1 MQDNKNLEELERLIF
16 EKKERLKE
24 LACINKT
31 TQIVREGKS
40 LEETLS
46 KIVKI
51 LPDAWQYPEMTSARI
66 RFDGKEYKT
75 ANFWETEW
83 KQGQSFQT
91 VHGKHGEIEVYY
103 IQKFRDIDEGPFM
116 KEERD
121 LINNLSMI
129 IQNFINSLEARE
141 VLSESK
147 EDNRVPGEIL
157 EFKEP
162 RITSNRHLLQKFLNK
177 QNANREIFHDLMPF
191 RVKDILL
198 VATLYDAFSIEKEG
212 RFGDHI
218 LGEYQQLHLSSIPKV
233 TGVTS
238 YEEAIEL
245 LSSSHYD
252 LVILMIGND
261 IRTPFGIAEKVKKD
275 FPYIPIYA
283 LLSNDKDIARL
294 KESLRYNELVDQ
306 LFVWSGN
313 SKIFFAMVKHLED
326 KVNVANDTKIGLIK
340 IILLVEDSPKYYS
353 RYLPFLYS
361 MVMEHTQRLIDE
373 VSTDDV
379 FKILRRRARPKILLA
394 TNYEQAI
401 NVVNTYGEDL
411 LCLMTDVRFEK
422 DGVMNDTAGFQL
434 VIQVH
439 SKLKG
444 LPVIIQSTDPDNM
457 QKAFELKTFFINKD
471 SETLPQDI
479 ESFIK
484 HHLGF
489 GNIIYKDSTGKTIAE
504 ARSLKEFEEHID
516 TLPIESLIYHG
527 KRNHFSLWLMARG
540 EIKIAK
546 MIYPVK
552 VTDFNTP
559 SEFRNYLKYVVRKYR
574 NETDTGKVINFEDAT
589 IPDASNIVSLGAGA
603 LGGKGR
609 GLAFINTLIY
619 NLNFGEILPALNIR
633 TPITMIIG
641 TDEFDIFMKKNNL
654 YERIFSG
661 DNYDIIKDDFLN
673 SDLSYNLE
681 KKLRTILKTMNMPL
695 AVRSSSSLED
705 SSAHPFSGIF
715 TTYIIPNNHPDFN
728 ERLKQLMD
736 AVKLVY
742 ASIFSDHARSYFEAV
757 NFRFEDEKMAVV
769 LQELVGNRF
778 DHYYYPHISGT
789 AQSYNFYPFSHMKPE
804 DGFSVIAVGL
814 GQYVMEGEKAYRFS
828 PKYPD
833 SEISTPKDLLRSTQV
848 NFYALNMSN
857 DELISL
863 KSGANAT
870 LSSLEISEA
879 EKHGT
884 LDHSVSV
891 YDRDND
897 RIYPGLD
904 TYGPRIV
911 NFANILKY
919 NHIPLAKAI
928 ELILDV
934 GKEALGSPVEIEFA
948 LDLNKDS
955 QGRETF
961 YLLQIKPLVGSGEDY
976 QIDMEKLKRDNIILF
991 AEKSMGNG
999 KIDDIRDIIYIDP
1012 DKFDRTRT
1020 CDMVAEIDQLNYK
1033 MRQEGRKY
1041 ILIGPGRWGTRDRF
1055 LGIPVAWPQISNAKV
1070 IVEMSLEDFPLDA
1083 SLGSHFFHNVTT
1095 MNIGYFTVQHSS
1107 GKDII
1112 DWEILKKQRV
1122 ICKTNFFN
1130 HIRFMDPVTII
1141 MDGKKRTS
1149 VITWN
1154 NNDPKINL

>member
-1 MQDNKNLEELERLIF
+1 MEELEHLIF

-31 TQIVREGKS
+31 TQIVKEGKS
-40 LEETLS
+40 FEETLS
-46 KIVKI
+46 KVVKI

-66 RFDGKEYKT
+66 RFGGKEYKT

-83 KQGQSFQT
+83 KQAQSFHT
-91 VHGKHGEIEVYY
+91 VNGRHGEIEVFY
-103 IQKFRDIDEGPFM
+103 IQKFRELDEGPFM

-121 LINNLSMI
+121 LINNLAMI
-129 IQNFINSLEARE
+129 IQNYIDSLEARE
-141 VLSESK
+141 VFIESK
-147 EDNRVPGEIL
+147 EENNIQGAIL

-162 RITSNRHLLQKFLNK
+162 RITSRHLLQKFLNK

-191 RVKDILL
+191 RVKNILL
-198 VATLYDAFSIEKEG
+198 VATLYDAFSVEKEG

-218 LGEYQQLHLSSIPKV
+218 LGEYHQLHLSSIPKV
-233 TGVTS
+233 IGVTS
-238 YEEAIEL
+238 YEEAVEL
-245 LSSSHYD
+245 LSANHFD
-252 LVILMIGND
+252 LVILMIGIE
-261 IRTPFGIAEKVKKD
+261 IRTPLEIAAKVKKD

-283 LLSNDKDIARL
+283 LLNNEKDISRFR
-294 KESLRYNELVDQ
+294 ESPRNIDLVDQ
-306 LFVWSGN
+306 LFVWSGD
-313 SKIFFAMVKHLED
+313 SKVFFAMVKHLED

-373 VSTDDV
+373 VSTDDI

-401 NVVNTYGEDL
+401 NIVKTYGEDL
-411 LCLMTDVRFEK
+411 LCLITDVRFEK
-422 DGVMNDTAGFQL
+422 DGIVNDTAGFQL
-434 VIQVH
+434 VIEVH
-439 SKLKG
+439 SLLKG
-444 LPVIIQSTDPDNM
+444 LPVIIQSNDPANM
-457 QKAFELKTFFINKD
+457 QKAFGLKSFFINKD

-552 VTDFNTP
+552 VTDFKTP
-559 SEFRNYLKYVVRKYR
+559 AEFRNYLKYVIRKYR
-574 NETDTGKVINFEDAT
+574 NETDIGKVINFEDAS
-589 IPDASNIVSLGAGA
+589 IPDKSNIVSLGAGA

-619 NLNFGEILPALNIR
+619 NLNFGEILPSLNIR
-633 TPITMIIG
+633 TPATMIIG
-641 TDEFDIFMKKNNL
+641 TDEFEIFMKKNEL
-654 YERIFSG
+654 YERVISG
-661 DNYDIIKDDFLN
+661 DNFDGIKDDFLN
-673 SDLSYNLE
+673 ANLSYNLE
-681 KKLRTILKTMNMPL
+681 KKLRILLKVMKNPL

-715 TTYIIPNNHPDFN
+715 ATYILPNNHPDLN
-728 ERLKQLMD
+728 VRLKQLLD

-742 ASIFSDHARSYFEAV
+742 ASVYSDYARSYFEAV
-757 NFRFEDEKMAVV
+757 NFRVEDEKMAVV
-769 LQELVGNRF
+769 LQELVGNPF

-789 AQSYNFYPFSHMKPE
+789 AQSYNYYPFSHMKPE
-804 DGFSVIAVGL
+804 DGFAVIAIGL
-814 GQYVMEGEKAYRFS
+814 GQYVMEGDKAYRFS

-833 SEISTPKDLLRSTQV
+833 TDINTPKELLKSTQV
-848 NFYALNMSN
+848 KFYALKMSN
-857 DELISL
+857 DELVSL
-863 KSGANAT
+863 KNGENVT
-870 LSSLEISEA
+870 LCDLEISEA
-879 EKHGT
+879 EKHRSI
-884 LDHSVSV
+884 DHSVSV
-891 YDRDND
+891 YDIDND
-897 RIYPGLD
+897 RIFPGLD

-928 ELILDV
+928 ELVLDF
-934 GKEALGSPVEIEFA
+934 GKEAMGSPIEIEFA
-948 LDLNKDS
+948 VDLNKDEN
-955 QGRETF
+955 GRATF
-961 YLLQIKPLVGSGEDY
+961 YLLQIKPLIGSAEDY
-976 QIDMEKLKRDNIILF
+976 QIDEQKLNRESIILV

-999 KIDDIRDIIYIDP
+999 KIDDIHDVIYVDP
-1012 DKFDRTRT
+1012 EKFDKTRT
-1020 CDMVAEIDQLNYK
+1020 CEMVSEIDKLNYK
-1033 MRQEGRKY
+1033 MRQEGKKY
-1041 ILIGPGRWGTRDRF
+1041 VLIGPGRWGTRDRF
-1055 LGIPVAWPQISNAKV
+1055 IGIPVAWPQISNAKV

-1083 SLGSHFFHNVTT
+1083 SLGSHFFHNVTS
-1095 MNIGYFTVQHSS
+1095 MNVGYFTVQHSS
-1107 GKDII
+1107 GRDII

-1122 ICKTNFFN
+1122 VNKTNFFN
-1130 HIRFMDPVTII
+1130 HIRFKDPLTIV
-1141 MDGKKRTS
+1141 MDGKKRKS
-1149 VITWN
+1149 VIMWN
-1154 NNDPKINL
+1154 NHDIKINS

>member
-1 MQDNKNLEELERLIF
+1 MQDKKNLEELDRLIF

-31 TQIVREGKS
+31 TQIVKEGKS
-40 LEETLS
+40 LEETLN

-75 ANFWETEW
+75 ANFWATEW
-83 KQGQSFQT
+83 KQGQSFNT
-91 VHGKHGEIEVYY
+91 VNGRQGEIEVFY
-103 IQKFRDIDEGPFM
+103 IQKFREIDEGPFM

-121 LINNLSMI
+121 LINNLAMI
-129 IQNFINSLEARE
+129 IQNYIDSLEARE
-141 VLSESK
+141 VLSDSK
-147 EDNRVPGEIL
+147 EENNVSGAIL

-162 RITSNRHLLQKFLNK
+162 RITSRHLLQKFLNK

-191 RVKDILL
+191 RVKNILL

-238 YEEAIEL
+238 YEEATEL
-245 LSSSHYD
+245 LSSNHFD
-252 LVILMIGND
+252 LVILMIGFD
-261 IRTPFGIAEKVKKD
+261 ILTPLEIAEKVKKD
-275 FPYIPIYA
+275 FPYIPIYV
-283 LLSNDKDIARL
+283 LLNNEKDISRF
-294 KESLRYNELVDQ
+294 KESPRYIDLVDQ
-306 LFVWSGN
+306 LFVWGGD

-326 KVNVANDTKIGLIK
+326 KVNVVNDTKIGLIK
-340 IILLVEDSPKYYS
+340 VILLVEDSPKYYS

-361 MVMEHTQRLIDE
+361 MVMEQTHRLIDE
-373 VSTDDV
+373 VSTDDI

-394 TNYEQAI
+394 TNYEQALNI
-401 NVVNTYGEDL
+401 VNTYGEDL

-422 DGVMNDTAGFQL
+422 DGVINDTAGFQL

-439 SKLKG
+439 SLLKG
-444 LPVIIQSTDPDNM
+444 LPVIIQSTDPANM
-457 QKAFELKTFFINKD
+457 QKAFGLKCFFIDKN
-471 SETLPQDI
+471 SETLTQDI

-552 VTDFNTP
+552 VTDFKTP
-559 SEFRNYLKYVVRKYR
+559 VEFRNYLKYVIRKYR
-574 NETDTGKVINFEDAT
+574 NETDTGKVINFEDAS
-589 IPDASNIVSLGAGA
+589 IPDKSNIVSLGAGA

-619 NLNFGEILPALNIR
+619 NLNFREILPSLNIR
-633 TPITMIIG
+633 TPVTMVIG
-641 TDEFDIFMKKNNL
+641 TDEFEIFMKKNNL
-654 YERIFSG
+654 YEYVYSS
-661 DNYDIIKDDFLN
+661 DNYDSVKDSFLN
-673 SDLSYNLE
+673 SNLSYNLE
-681 KKLRTILKTMNMPL
+681 KKLRTILKVLKIPL

-705 SSAHPFSGIF
+705 NSAHPFSGIF
-715 TTYIIPNNHPDFN
+715 TTYILPNNHPDLN
-728 ERLKQLMD
+728 VRLKQLMD
-736 AVKLVY
+736 AIKLVY
-742 ASIFSDHARSYFEAV
+742 ASVYSDNAKSYFEAV
-757 NFRFEDEKMAVV
+757 NFRIEDEKMAIV
-769 LQELVGNRF
+769 LQELVGNPF

-789 AQSYNFYPFSHMKPE
+789 AQSYNYYPFSHMKPE
-804 DGFSVIAVGL
+804 DGFAVIAVGL
-814 GQYVMEGEKAYRFS
+814 GQYVMEGDKAYRFS

-833 SEISTPKDLLRSTQV
+833 SDINTPKELLKSTQV
-848 NFYALNMSN
+848 NFYALNMRN
-857 DELISL
+857 EELLAL
-863 KSGANAT
+863 KTGENAT
-870 LSSLEISEA
+870 LCDLEISEA

-884 LDHSVSV
+884 INHSVSV
-891 YDRDND
+891 YDINND
-897 RIYPGLD
+897 RIFPGLD

-919 NHIPLAKAI
+919 DHIPLAKAI
-928 ELILDV
+928 ELVLDV
-934 GKEALGSPVEIEFA
+934 GKEALGSPIEIEFA
-948 LDLNKDS
+948 VDLNKDEN
-955 QGRETF
+955 GRATF
-961 YLLQIKPLVGSGEDY
+961 YLLQIKPLIGSAEDY
-976 QIDMEKLKRDNIILF
+976 QIDEQKLNKDNIVLL

-999 KIDDIRDIIYIDP
+999 KIDDIHDVIYVDP
-1012 DKFDRTRT
+1012 DKFDKTRT
-1020 CDMVAEIDQLNYK
+1020 CEMVAEIDKLNYK
-1033 MRQEGRKY
+1033 MRQEGRNY
-1041 ILIGPGRWGTRDRF
+1041 VLIGPGRWGTRDRF
-1055 LGIPVAWPQISNAKV
+1055 IGIPVAWPQISNAKV

-1083 SLGSHFFHNVTT
+1083 SLGSHFFHNVTS
-1095 MNIGYFTVQHSS
+1095 MNVGYFTVQHSS

-1112 DWEILKKQRV
+1112 DWEILKRQRV
-1122 ICKTNFFN
+1122 LNKTNFFN
-1130 HIRFMDPVTII
+1130 HIRFADPLTIV
-1141 MDGKKRTS
+1141 MDGKKRMS
-1149 VITWN
+1149 VITWDN
-1154 NNDPKINL
+1154 HDTKINP

>member
-1 MQDNKNLEELERLIF
+1 MQEKKNLEELGRLIF

-31 TQIVREGKS
+31 TQIVKEGKS
-40 LEETLS
+40 IEETLS
-46 KIVKI
+46 KVVKI

-83 KQGQSFQT
+83 KQGQSFNT
-91 VHGKHGEIEVYY
+91 VNGRHGEIEVFY
-103 IQKFRDIDEGPFM
+103 IQKFREIDEGPFM

-129 IQNFINSLEARE
+129 IQNYIDSLEARE
-141 VLSESK
+141 VYSESR
-147 EDNRVPGEIL
+147 EENNVSGAIL

-162 RITSNRHLLQKFLNK
+162 RITSRHLLQKFLNK

-191 RVKDILL
+191 RVKNILL

-238 YEEAIEL
+238 YEEATEL
-245 LSSSHYD
+245 LSVNHYD

-261 IRTPFGIAEKVKKD
+261 IRTPLEIAAEVKKD

-283 LLSNDKDIARL
+283 LLNNDKDISRF
-294 KESLRYNELVDQ
+294 KESPRYIDLVDQ
-306 LFVWSGN
+306 LFVWGGD

-326 KVNVANDTKIGLIK
+326 KVNVVNDTKIGLIK
-340 IILLVEDSPKYYS
+340 VILLVEDSPKYYS

-361 MVMEHTQRLIDE
+361 MVMEQTRRLIDE
-373 VSTDDV
+373 VSTDDI

-394 TNYEQAI
+394 TNYEQALNI
-401 NVVNTYGEDL
+401 VNTCGEDL

-422 DGVMNDTAGFQL
+422 DGVINGTAGFQL

-439 SKLKG
+439 SLLKG
-444 LPVIIQSTDPDNM
+444 LPVIIQSTDPANM
-457 QKAFELKTFFINKD
+457 QKAFELKCFFIDKN
-471 SETLPQDI
+471 SETLTQDI

-504 ARSLKEFEEHID
+504 AKSLKEFEEHID
-516 TLPIESLIYHG
+516 TLPVESLIYHG

-552 VTDFNTP
+552 VTDFKTP
-559 SEFRNYLKYVVRKYR
+559 AEFRNYLKYVIRKYR
-574 NETDTGKVINFEDAT
+574 NETDIGKVINFEDAS
-589 IPDASNIVSLGAGA
+589 IPDKSNIVSLGAGA

-619 NLNFGEILPALNIR
+619 NLNFGEILPSLNIR
-633 TPITMIIG
+633 TPVTLVIG
-641 TDEFDIFMKKNNL
+641 TDEFEIFMKKNNL
-654 YERIFSG
+654 YEYVFSS
-661 DNYDIIKDDFLN
+661 DNYDSVKDSFLN
-673 SDLSYNLE
+673 SNLSYNLE
-681 KKLRTILKTMNMPL
+681 KKLRTILKVLKFPL

-705 SSAHPFSGIF
+705 STAHPFSGIF
-715 TTYIIPNNHPDFN
+715 ATYIIPNNHPDLN
-728 ERLKQLMD
+728 VRIKQLMD
-736 AVKLVY
+736 AIKLVY
-742 ASIFSDHARSYFEAV
+742 ASVYSDHAKSYFEAV
-757 NFRFEDEKMAVV
+757 NFRIEDERMAIV
-769 LQELVGNRF
+769 LQELVGNPF

-789 AQSYNFYPFSHMKPE
+789 AQSYNYYPFSHMKPE
-804 DGFSVIAVGL
+804 DGFAVIAVGL

-833 SEISTPKDLLRSTQV
+833 SDINTPKELLKSTQV
-848 NFYALNMSN
+848 NFYALNMRN
-857 DELISL
+857 EELLEL
-863 KSGANAT
+863 KTGENAT
-870 LSSLEISEA
+870 LCNLEISEA

-884 LDHSVSV
+884 INHSVSV
-891 YDRDND
+891 YDINND
-897 RIYPGLD
+897 RIFPGLD
-904 TYGPRIV
+904 TYGPRIL

-919 NHIPLAKAI
+919 DHIPLAKAI
-928 ELILDV
+928 ELVLDV
-934 GKEALGSPVEIEFA
+934 GKEAMGSPIEIEFA
-948 LDLNKDS
+948 VDLNKDENS
-955 QGRETF
+955 RATF
-961 YLLQIKPLVGSGEDY
+961 YLLQIKPLVGSAEDY
-976 QIDMEKLKRDNIILF
+976 QIDEQKLNKENIVLL

-999 KIDDIRDIIYIDP
+999 KIDDIQDVIYVDP
-1012 DKFDRTRT
+1012 DKFDKTRT
-1020 CDMVAEIDQLNYK
+1020 CEMVAEIDKLNYK

-1041 ILIGPGRWGTRDRF
+1041 VLIGPGRWGTRDRF
-1055 LGIPVAWPQISNAKV
+1055 IGIPVAWPQISNAKV
-1070 IVEMSLEDFPLDA
+1070 IVEVSLEDFPLDA
-1083 SLGSHFFHNVTT
+1083 SLGSHFFHNVTS
-1095 MNIGYFTVQHSS
+1095 MNVGYFTVQHSS

-1122 ICKTNFFN
+1122 VNKTNFFN
-1130 HIRFMDPVTII
+1130 HIRFNDPLTIV
-1141 MDGKKRTS
+1141 MDGKKRMS
-1149 VITWN
+1149 VITWDN
-1154 NNDPKINL
+1154 HDIKINP

>member
-1 MQDNKNLEELERLIF
+1 MQEKKNLDELERLIF

-31 TQIVREGKS
+31 TQIVKEGKS
-40 LEETLS
+40 IEETLS
-46 KIVKI
+46 KVVKI

-83 KQGQSFQT
+83 KQGQSFST
-91 VHGKHGEIEVYY
+91 VNGRHGEIEVFY
-103 IQKFRDIDEGPFM
+103 IQKFREIDEGPFM

-129 IQNFINSLEARE
+129 IQNYIDSLESRE
-141 VLSESK
+141 ENNVS
-147 EDNRVPGEIL
+147 GAIL

-162 RITSNRHLLQKFLNK
+162 RITSRHLLQKFLNK

-191 RVKDILL
+191 RVKNILL

-238 YEEAIEL
+238 YEEATEL
-245 LSSSHYD
+245 LSVNHFD

-261 IRTPFGIAEKVKKD
+261 IRTPLEIAAKVKKD

-283 LLSNDKDIARL
+283 LLNNDKDISRF
-294 KESLRYNELVDQ
+294 KESPRYIDLVDQ
-306 LFVWSGN
+306 LFVWGGD

-326 KVNVANDTKIGLIK
+326 KVNVVNDTKIGLIK
-340 IILLVEDSPKYYS
+340 VILLVEDSPKYYS

-373 VSTDDV
+373 VSTDDI

-394 TNYEQAI
+394 TNYEQALNI
-401 NVVNTYGEDL
+401 VNTYGEDL

-422 DGVMNDTAGFQL
+422 NGVINNTAGFQL

-439 SKLKG
+439 SLLKG
-444 LPVIIQSTDPDNM
+444 LPVIIQSTDPGNM
-457 QKAFELKTFFINKD
+457 QKAFELKCFFINKN

-489 GNIIYKDSTGKTIAE
+489 GNVIYKDSTGKTIAE

-516 TLPIESLIYHG
+516 TLPVESLIYHG

-552 VTDFNTP
+552 VTDFKTP
-559 SEFRNYLKYVVRKYR
+559 AEFRNYLKYVIRKYR
-574 NETDTGKVINFEDAT
+574 NETDIGKVINFEDAS
-589 IPDASNIVSLGAGA
+589 IPDKSNIVSLGAGA

-619 NLNFGEILPALNIR
+619 NLNFGEVLPSLNIR
-633 TPITMIIG
+633 TPVTMVIG
-641 TDEFDIFMKKNNL
+641 TDEFEIFMKKNNL
-654 YERIFSG
+654 FEYVFSS
-661 DNYDIIKDDFLN
+661 DNYDSIKDSFLN
-673 SDLSYNLE
+673 SNLSYNIE
-681 KKLRTILKTMNMPL
+681 KKLRTILKVLKFPL

-705 SSAHPFSGIF
+705 STAHPFSGIF
-715 TTYIIPNNHPDFN
+715 TTYIIPNNHPDLN
-728 ERLKQLMD
+728 VRLKQLMD
-736 AVKLVY
+736 AIKLVY
-742 ASIFSDHARSYFEAV
+742 ASVYSDHAKSYFEAV
-757 NFRFEDEKMAVV
+757 NFRIEDEKMAIV
-769 LQELVGNRF
+769 LQELVGNPF

-789 AQSYNFYPFSHMKPE
+789 AQSYNYYPFSHMKPE
-804 DGFSVIAVGL
+804 DGFAVIAVGL
-814 GQYVMEGEKAYRFS
+814 GQYVMEGDKAYRFS

-833 SEISTPKDLLRSTQV
+833 SDINTPKELLKSTQV
-848 NFYALNMSN
+848 NFYALNMRN
-857 DELISL
+857 EELLAL
-863 KSGANAT
+863 KTGENAT
-870 LSSLEISEA
+870 LCNLEISEA

-884 LDHSVSV
+884 INHSVSV
-891 YDRDND
+891 YDINND
-897 RIYPGLD
+897 RIFPGLD

-919 NHIPLAKAI
+919 DHIPLAKAI
-928 ELILDV
+928 EIILDV
-934 GKEALGSPVEIEFA
+934 GKEALGSPIEIEFA
-948 LDLNKDS
+948 VDLNKDEN
-955 QGRETF
+955 GRATF
-961 YLLQIKPLVGSGEDY
+961 YLLQIKPIVGSAEDY
-976 QIDMEKLKRDNIILF
+976 QIDQQKLNKDNIVLF

-999 KIDDIRDIIYIDP
+999 KIDDIQDVIYVDP
-1012 DKFDRTRT
+1012 DKFDKTRT
-1020 CDMVAEIDQLNYK
+1020 CEMVAEIDKLNYK

-1041 ILIGPGRWGTRDRF
+1041 VLIGPGRWGTRDRF
-1055 LGIPVAWPQISNAKV
+1055 IGIPVAWPQISNAKV
-1070 IVEMSLEDFPLDA
+1070 IVEVSLEDFPLDA
-1083 SLGSHFFHNVTT
+1083 SLGSHFFHNVTS
-1095 MNIGYFTVQHSS
+1095 MNVGYFTVQHSS

-1122 ICKTNFFN
+1122 VNKTNFFN
-1130 HIRFMDPVTII
+1130 HIRFNDPLTIV
-1141 MDGKKRTS
+1141 MDGKKRMS
-1149 VITWN
+1149 VITWDN
-1154 NNDPKINL
+1154 HDIKINP

>member
-1 MQDNKNLEELERLIF
+1 MEDKNKLEEFERLIF

-66 RFDGKEYKT
+66 RFNGKEYKT

-83 KQGQSFQT
+83 KQGQSFHT
-91 VHGKHGEIEVYY
+91 INGRRGEIEVFY
-103 IQKFRDIDEGPFM
+103 IQKFRDMEEGPFM

-129 IQNFINSLEARE
+129 IQNYIDSIEARE
-141 VLSESK
+141 VLTESK
-147 EDNRVPGEIL
+147 EESSMSGAIL

-162 RITSNRHLLQKFLNK
+162 RITGRHLLQRFLNK
-177 QNANREIFHDLMPF
+177 QNANRDIFHDLMPF

-233 TGVTS
+233 TGATS
-238 YEEAIEL
+238 FEEAIEL
-245 LSSSHYD
+245 MSSQHFD

-261 IRTPFGIAEKVKKD
+261 IRTPLGIAGKVKKD
-275 FPYIPIYA
+275 FPYIPIYV
-283 LLSNDKDIARL
+283 LLNSEKDINII
-294 KESLRYNELVDQ
+294 KESPRYHELVDQ
-306 LFVWSGN
+306 LFVWSGD

-326 KVNVANDTKIGLIK
+326 KVNVAHDTKIGLIK

-361 MVMEHTQRLIDE
+361 MVMEQTQRLIDE
-373 VSTDDV
+373 VSTDDI

-401 NVVNTYGEDL
+401 NIVNTYGEDL

-422 DGVMNDTAGFQL
+422 DGIMNDAAGFQL
-434 VIQVH
+434 VLQVH
-439 SKLKG
+439 SLLKG
-444 LPVIIQSTDPDNM
+444 LPVIIQSTEPANM
-457 QKAFELKTFFINKD
+457 EKAFELKAFFINKN
-471 SETLPQDI
+471 SETLHQDI

-516 TLPIESLIYHG
+516 TLPVESLIYHG

-552 VTDFNTP
+552 VSDFKTP
-559 SEFRNYLKYVVRKYR
+559 AEFRNYLKFVIRKYR
-574 NETDTGKVINFEDAT
+574 NETDVGKVINFEDAS
-589 IPDASNIVSLGAGA
+589 IPDKYNVVSLGSGA

-609 GLAFINTLIY
+609 GLAFINSMIY
-619 NLNFGEILPALNIR
+619 NLNFGEVLPSLKIR
-633 TPITMIIG
+633 TPVTMIIG
-641 TDEFDIFMKKNNL
+641 TDEFEMFMKKNNL
-654 YERIFSG
+654 NESVSSAP
-661 DNYDIIKDDFLN
+661 NYDSIKDSFL
-673 SDLSYNLE
+673 DTELSYNLE
-681 KKLRTILKTMNMPL
+681 KKLRMILKTLISPL

-728 ERLKQLMD
+728 VRLKQLTD
-736 AVKLVY
+736 AIKLVY
-742 ASIFSDHARSYFEAV
+742 ASVFSDQAKSYYEAV
-757 NFRFEDEKMAVV
+757 NFRIEDEKMAIV
-769 LQELVGNRF
+769 LQELAGNQF
-778 DHYYYPHISGT
+778 DQYFYPHISGT
-789 AQSYNFYPFSHMKPE
+789 AQSYNYYPFSHMKPE
-804 DGFSVIAVGL
+804 DGFAVAAVGL

-833 SEISTPKDLLRSTQV
+833 SDINTPKELLKSTQV
-848 NFYALNMSN
+848 NFYALNMKN
-857 DELISL
+857 DELLAL
-863 KSGANAT
+863 KTGENAT
-870 LSSLEISEA
+870 LSNLEISEA

-884 LDHSVSV
+884 INHSVSV
-891 YDRDND
+891 YDMDND
-897 RIYPGLD
+897 RIFPGLD

-919 NHIPLAKAI
+919 EHIPLAKAI
-928 ELILDV
+928 ELVLDV
-934 GKEALGSPVEIEFA
+934 GKEAMGSPIEIEFA
-948 LDLNKDS
+948 VDLNKDEN
-955 QGRETF
+955 GRATF
-961 YLLQIKPLVGSGEDY
+961 YLLQIKPLLGSAEDY
-976 QIDMEKLKRDNIILF
+976 QIDQQKLNKDKIILI

-999 KIDDIRDIIYIDP
+999 KIDDIQDVIYVDP
-1012 DKFDRTRT
+1012 DKFDKTRTRE
-1020 CDMVAEIDQLNYK
+1020 MVAEIDRLNYK
-1033 MRQEGRKY
+1033 MRQEGKKY
-1041 ILIGPGRWGTRDRF
+1041 VLIGPGRWGTRDRF
-1055 LGIPVAWPQISNAKV
+1055 IGIPVAWPQISNAKV
-1070 IVEMSLEDFPLDA
+1070 IVEMNLEDFPLDA
-1083 SLGSHFFHNVTT
+1083 SLGSHFFHNVTS
-1095 MNIGYFTVQHSS
+1095 MNVGYFTVQNTF
-1107 GKDII
+1107 GNDCIQ
-1112 DWEILKKQRV
+1112 WEILRKQRV
-1122 ICKTNFFN
+1122 INETSFFN
-1130 HIRFMDPVTII
+1130 HVRFNDPLTIV
-1141 MDGKKRTS
+1141 MDGKKRMS
-1149 VITWN
+1149 VIMLN
-1154 NNDPKINL
+1154 NL

>member
-1 MQDNKNLEELERLIF
+1 MEDKKKLEEFERLIF
-16 EKKERLKE
+16 EKRERLKE

-31 TQIVREGKS
+31 TQIVKEGKS

-66 RFDGKEYKT
+66 RFDGKEFKT
-75 ANFWETEW
+75 ANFWVTEW
-83 KQGQSFQT
+83 KQNQT
-91 VHGKHGEIEVYY
+91 FHTVNGKQGEIEVFY
-103 IQKFRDIDEGPFM
+103 IQKFIEIDEGPFM

-121 LINNLSMI
+121 LIINLSMI
-129 IQNFINSLEARE
+129 IQNYIDSLEARE

-147 EDNRVPGEIL
+147 EDKNITGAIL

-162 RITSNRHLLQKFLNK
+162 RITSRHLLQRFLNK
-177 QNANREIFHDLMPF
+177 QNANRDIFHHLMAF

-218 LGEYQQLHLSSIPKV
+218 LGEYQQLHLSSIPQV

-245 LSSSHYD
+245 LNSQHFD

-261 IRTPFGIAEKVKKD
+261 VKTPLGIAEKVKKD
-275 FPYIPIYA
+275 FPYIPIYV
-283 LLSNDKDIARL
+283 LLNNNKDITKI
-294 KESLRYNELVDQ
+294 KESPRYIELVDQ
-306 LFVWSGN
+306 LFVWGGD

-326 KVNVANDTKIGLIK
+326 KVNVANDTKVGLIK

-373 VSTDDV
+373 VSTDDI

-401 NVVNTYGEDL
+401 SIVKTYGDDL

-422 DGVMNDTAGFQL
+422 DGVINETAGLQL

-439 SKLKG
+439 SLLKG
-444 LPVIIQSTDPDNM
+444 LPVIIQSTDPANM
-457 QKAFELKTFFINKD
+457 EKAFELKSFFINKN
-471 SETLPQDI
+471 SETLHQDI
-479 ESFIK
+479 ESFIR

-516 TLPIESLIYHG
+516 TLPVESLIYHG

-552 VTDFNTP
+552 VTDFQTP
-559 SEFRNYLKYVVRKYR
+559 AEFRNYLKYVIRKYR
-574 NETDTGKVINFEDAT
+574 NETDIGKVINFEDAS
-589 IPDASNIVSLGAGA
+589 IPDRYNIVSLGSGA

-609 GLAFINTLIY
+609 GLAFINTMIY
-619 NLNFGEILPALNIR
+619 NLNFGEILPSLNIR
-633 TPITMIIG
+633 TPVTMVIG
-641 TDEFDIFMKKNNL
+641 TDEFEIFMKKNSL
-654 YERIFSG
+654 FELVSSMEIY
-661 DNYDIIKDDFLN
+661 DNIKDSFLN
-673 SDLSYNLE
+673 GDLSHSLE
-681 KKLRTILKTMNMPL
+681 KKLRVVLKTLKSPL

-705 SSAHPFSGIF
+705 NSTHPFSGIF
-715 TTYIIPNNHPDFN
+715 TTYILPNNHPDFN
-728 ERLKQLMD
+728 VRIKQLMD
-736 AVKLVY
+736 AIKLVY
-742 ASIFSDHARSYFEAV
+742 ASVFSDNAKSYFEAV
-757 NFRFEDEKMAVV
+757 NFSIEDEKMAIV
-769 LQELVGNRF
+769 LQELVGNPF
-778 DHYYYPHISGT
+778 GQYFYPHISGT
-789 AQSYNFYPFSHMKPE
+789 AQSYNYYPFSHMKPE
-804 DGFSVIAVGL
+804 DGFAVVAVGL

-833 SEISTPKDLLRSTQV
+833 SDINTPKELLKSTQV
-848 NFYALNMSN
+848 NFYALNMKN
-857 DELISL
+857 DELLEL
-863 KSGANAT
+863 KTGENAT
-870 LSSLEISEA
+870 LCNLEISEA

-884 LDHSVSV
+884 ISHSVSV
-891 YDRDND
+891 YDMEND
-897 RIYPGLD
+897 RIFPGLD

-919 NHIPLAKAI
+919 EHIPLAKAI

-934 GKEALGSPVEIEFA
+934 GKEAMGSPIEIEFA
-948 LDLNKDS
+948 VDLNKDENS
-955 QGRETF
+955 RATF
-961 YLLQIKPLVGSGEDY
+961 YLLQIKPLLGSAEDY
-976 QIDMEKLKRDNIILF
+976 QIDQQKLNKEDIVLL

-999 KIDDIRDIIYIDP
+999 KIDDIQDVIYVDP
-1012 DKFDRTRT
+1012 DKFDKTRT
-1020 CDMVAEIDQLNYK
+1020 CEMVAEIDRLNYR

-1041 ILIGPGRWGTRDRF
+1041 VLIGPGRWGTRDRF
-1055 LGIPVAWPQISNAKV
+1055 IGIPVAWPQISNARV
-1070 IVEMSLEDFPLDA
+1070 IVEMNLEDFPLDA
-1083 SLGSHFFHNVTT
+1083 SLGSHFFHNVTS

-1107 GKDII
+1107 VQDCIHW
-1112 DWEILKKQRV
+1112 DILKKQRV
-1122 ICKTNFFN
+1122 VNKTSFFN
-1130 HIRFMDPVTII
+1130 HVRFNDPLTIV
-1141 MDGKKRTS
+1141 MDGKKRMS
-1149 VITWN
+1149 VIMLN
-1154 NNDPKINL
+1154 NHDIKINP

>member
-1 MQDNKNLEELERLIF
+1 MEELGRLIF

-31 TQIVREGKS
+31 TQIVKEGKS
-40 LEETLS
+40 IEETLS
-46 KIVKI
+46 KVVKI

-83 KQGQSFQT
+83 KQGQSFNT
-91 VHGKHGEIEVYY
+91 VNGRHGEIEVFY
-103 IQKFRDIDEGPFM
+103 IQKFREIDEGPFM

-129 IQNFINSLEARE
+129 IQNYIDSLEARE
-141 VLSESK
+141 VYSESR
-147 EDNRVPGEIL
+147 EENNVSGAIL

-162 RITSNRHLLQKFLNK
+162 RITSRHLLQKFLNK

-191 RVKDILL
+191 RVKNILL

-238 YEEAIEL
+238 YEEATEL
-245 LSSSHYD
+245 LSVNHYD

-261 IRTPFGIAEKVKKD
+261 IRTPLEIAAEVKKD

-283 LLSNDKDIARL
+283 LLNNDKDISRF
-294 KESLRYNELVDQ
+294 KESPRYIDLVDQ
-306 LFVWSGN
+306 LFVWGGD

-326 KVNVANDTKIGLIK
+326 KVNVVNDTKIGLIK
-340 IILLVEDSPKYYS
+340 VILLVEDSPKYYS

-361 MVMEHTQRLIDE
+361 MVMEQTRRLIDE
-373 VSTDDV
+373 VSTDDI

-394 TNYEQAI
+394 TNYEQALNI
-401 NVVNTYGEDL
+401 VNTCGEDL

-422 DGVMNDTAGFQL
+422 DGVINGTAGFQL

-439 SKLKG
+439 SLLKG
-444 LPVIIQSTDPDNM
+444 LPVIIQSTDPANM
-457 QKAFELKTFFINKD
+457 QKAFELKCFFIDKN
-471 SETLPQDI
+471 SETLTQDI

-504 ARSLKEFEEHID
+504 AKSLKEFEEHID
-516 TLPIESLIYHG
+516 TLPVESLIYHG

-552 VTDFNTP
+552 VTDFKTP
-559 SEFRNYLKYVVRKYR
+559 AEFRNYLKYVIRKYR
-574 NETDTGKVINFEDAT
+574 NETDIGKVINFEDAS
-589 IPDASNIVSLGAGA
+589 IPDKSNIVSLGAGA

-619 NLNFGEILPALNIR
+619 NLNFGEILPSLNIR
-633 TPITMIIG
+633 TPVTLVIG
-641 TDEFDIFMKKNNL
+641 TDEFEIFMKKNNL
-654 YERIFSG
+654 YEYVFSS
-661 DNYDIIKDDFLN
+661 DNYDSVKDSFLN
-673 SDLSYNLE
+673 SNLSYNLE
-681 KKLRTILKTMNMPL
+681 KKLRTILKVLKFPL

-705 SSAHPFSGIF
+705 STAHPFSGIF
-715 TTYIIPNNHPDFN
+715 ATYIIPNNHPDLN
-728 ERLKQLMD
+728 VRIKQLMD
-736 AVKLVY
+736 AIKLVY
-742 ASIFSDHARSYFEAV
+742 ASVYSDHAKSYFEAV
-757 NFRFEDEKMAVV
+757 NFRIEDERMAIV
-769 LQELVGNRF
+769 LQELVGNPF

-789 AQSYNFYPFSHMKPE
+789 AQSYNYYPFSHMKPE
-804 DGFSVIAVGL
+804 DGFAVIAVGL

-833 SEISTPKDLLRSTQV
+833 SDINTPKELLKSTQV
-848 NFYALNMSN
+848 NFYALNMRN
-857 DELISL
+857 EELLEL
-863 KSGANAT
+863 KTGENAT
-870 LSSLEISEA
+870 LCNLEISEA

-884 LDHSVSV
+884 INHSVSV
-891 YDRDND
+891 YDINND
-897 RIYPGLD
+897 RIFPGLD
-904 TYGPRIV
+904 TYGPRIL

-919 NHIPLAKAI
+919 DHIPLAKAI
-928 ELILDV
+928 ELVLDV
-934 GKEALGSPVEIEFA
+934 GKEAMGSPIEIEFA
-948 LDLNKDS
+948 VDLNKDENS
-955 QGRETF
+955 RATF
-961 YLLQIKPLVGSGEDY
+961 YLLQIKPLVGSAEDY
-976 QIDMEKLKRDNIILF
+976 QIDEQKLNKENIVLL

-999 KIDDIRDIIYIDP
+999 KIDDIQDVIYVDP
-1012 DKFDRTRT
+1012 DKFDKTRT
-1020 CDMVAEIDQLNYK
+1020 CEMVAEIDKLNYK

-1041 ILIGPGRWGTRDRF
+1041 VLIGPGRWGTRDRF
-1055 LGIPVAWPQISNAKV
+1055 IGIPVAWPQISNAKV
-1070 IVEMSLEDFPLDA
+1070 IVEVSLEDFPLDA
-1083 SLGSHFFHNVTT
+1083 SLGSHFFHNVTS
-1095 MNIGYFTVQHSS
+1095 MNVGYFTVQHSS

-1122 ICKTNFFN
+1122 VNKTNFFN
-1130 HIRFMDPVTII
+1130 HIRFNDPLTIV
-1141 MDGKKRTS
+1141 MDGKKRMS
-1149 VITWN
+1149 VITWDN
-1154 NNDPKINL
+1154 HDIKINP

>member
-1 MQDNKNLEELERLIF
+1 MQEKKNLDELERLIF

-31 TQIVREGKS
+31 TQIVKEGKS
-40 LEETLS
+40 IEETLS
-46 KIVKI
+46 KVVKI

-83 KQGQSFQT
+83 KQGQSFST
-91 VHGKHGEIEVYY
+91 VNGRHGEIEVFY
-103 IQKFRDIDEGPFM
+103 IQKFREIDEGPFM

-129 IQNFINSLEARE
+129 IQNYIDSLEARE
-141 VLSESK
+141 VYSESK
-147 EDNRVPGEIL
+147 EEINVSGAIL

-162 RITSNRHLLQKFLNK
+162 RITSRHLLQKFLNK

-191 RVKDILL
+191 RVKNILL

-238 YEEAIEL
+238 YEEATEL
-245 LSSSHYD
+245 LSVNHFD

-261 IRTPFGIAEKVKKD
+261 IRTPLEIAAKVKKD

-283 LLSNDKDIARL
+283 LLNNDKDISRF
-294 KESLRYNELVDQ
+294 KESPRYIDLVDQ
-306 LFVWSGN
+306 LFVWGGD

-326 KVNVANDTKIGLIK
+326 KVNVVNDTKIGLIK
-340 IILLVEDSPKYYS
+340 VILLVEDSPKYYS

-394 TNYEQAI
+394 TNYEQALNI
-401 NVVNTYGEDL
+401 VNTYGEDL

-422 DGVMNDTAGFQL
+422 NGVINNTAGFQL

-439 SKLKG
+439 SLLKG
-444 LPVIIQSTDPDNM
+444 LPVIIQSTDPGNM
-457 QKAFELKTFFINKD
+457 QKAFELKCFFINKN

-489 GNIIYKDSTGKTIAE
+489 GNVIYKDSTGKTIAE

-516 TLPIESLIYHG
+516 TLPVESLIYHG

-552 VTDFNTP
+552 VTDFKTP
-559 SEFRNYLKYVVRKYR
+559 AEFRNYLKYVIRKYR
-574 NETDTGKVINFEDAT
+574 NETDIGKVINFEDAS
-589 IPDASNIVSLGAGA
+589 IPDKSNIVSLGAGA

-619 NLNFGEILPALNIR
+619 NLNFGEVLPSLNIR
-633 TPITMIIG
+633 TPVTMVIG
-641 TDEFDIFMKKNNL
+641 TDEFEIFMKKNNL
-654 YERIFSG
+654 FEYVFSS
-661 DNYDIIKDDFLN
+661 DNYDSIKDSFLN
-673 SDLSYNLE
+673 SNLSYNIE
-681 KKLRTILKTMNMPL
+681 KKLRTILKVLKFPL

-705 SSAHPFSGIF
+705 STAHPFSGIF
-715 TTYIIPNNHPDFN
+715 TTYIIPNNHPDLN
-728 ERLKQLMD
+728 VRLKQLMD
-736 AVKLVY
+736 AIKLVY
-742 ASIFSDHARSYFEAV
+742 ASVYSDHAKSYFEAV
-757 NFRFEDEKMAVV
+757 NFRIEDEKMAIV
-769 LQELVGNRF
+769 LQELVGNPF

-789 AQSYNFYPFSHMKPE
+789 AQSYNYYPFSHMKPE
-804 DGFSVIAVGL
+804 DGFAVIAVGL
-814 GQYVMEGEKAYRFS
+814 GQYVMEGDKAYRFS

-833 SEISTPKDLLRSTQV
+833 SDINTPKELLKSTQV
-848 NFYALNMSN
+848 NFYALNMRN
-857 DELISL
+857 EELLAL
-863 KSGANAT
+863 KTGENAT
-870 LSSLEISEA
+870 LCNLEISEA

-884 LDHSVSV
+884 INHSVSV
-891 YDRDND
+891 YDINND
-897 RIYPGLD
+897 RIFPGLD

-919 NHIPLAKAI
+919 DHIPLAKAI
-928 ELILDV
+928 EIILDV
-934 GKEALGSPVEIEFA
+934 GKEALGSPIEIEFA
-948 LDLNKDS
+948 VDLNKDEN
-955 QGRETF
+955 GRATF
-961 YLLQIKPLVGSGEDY
+961 YLLQIKPIVGSAEDY
-976 QIDMEKLKRDNIILF
+976 QIDQQKLNKDNIVLF

-999 KIDDIRDIIYIDP
+999 KIDDIQDVIYVDP
-1012 DKFDRTRT
+1012 DKFDKTRT
-1020 CDMVAEIDQLNYK
+1020 CEMVAEIDKLNYK

-1041 ILIGPGRWGTRDRF
+1041 VLIGPGRWGTRDRF
-1055 LGIPVAWPQISNAKV
+1055 IGIPVAWPQISNAKV
-1070 IVEMSLEDFPLDA
+1070 IVEVSLEDFPLDA
-1083 SLGSHFFHNVTT
+1083 SLGSHFFHNVTS
-1095 MNIGYFTVQHSS
+1095 MNVGYFTVQHSS

-1122 ICKTNFFN
+1122 VNKTNFFN
-1130 HIRFMDPVTII
+1130 HIRFNDPLTIV
-1141 MDGKKRTS
+1141 MDGKKRMS
-1149 VITWN
+1149 VITWDN
-1154 NNDPKINL
+1154 HDIKINP

>member
-1 MQDNKNLEELERLIF
+1 MEDKNKLEEFERLIF

-66 RFDGKEYKT
+66 RFNGKEYKT

-83 KQGQSFQT
+83 KQGQSFHT
-91 VHGKHGEIEVYY
+91 INGRRGEIEVFY
-103 IQKFRDIDEGPFM
+103 IQKFRDMEEGPFM

-129 IQNFINSLEARE
+129 IQNYIDSIEARE
-141 VLSESK
+141 VLTESK
-147 EDNRVPGEIL
+147 EESSMSGAIL

-162 RITSNRHLLQKFLNK
+162 RITGRHLLQRFLNK
-177 QNANREIFHDLMPF
+177 QNANRDIFHDLMPF

-233 TGVTS
+233 TGATS
-238 YEEAIEL
+238 FEEAIEL
-245 LSSSHYD
+245 MSSQHFD

-261 IRTPFGIAEKVKKD
+261 IRTPLGIAGKVKKD
-275 FPYIPIYA
+275 FPYIPIYV
-283 LLSNDKDIARL
+283 LLNSEKDINII
-294 KESLRYNELVDQ
+294 KESPRYHELVDQ
-306 LFVWSGN
+306 LFVWSGD

-326 KVNVANDTKIGLIK
+326 KVNVAHDTKIGLIK

-361 MVMEHTQRLIDE
+361 MVMEQTQRLIDE
-373 VSTDDV
+373 VSTDDI

-401 NVVNTYGEDL
+401 NIVNTYGEDL

-422 DGVMNDTAGFQL
+422 DGIMNDAAGFQL
-434 VIQVH
+434 VLQVH
-439 SKLKG
+439 SLLKG
-444 LPVIIQSTDPDNM
+444 LPVIIQSTEPANM
-457 QKAFELKTFFINKD
+457 EKAFELKAFFINKN
-471 SETLPQDI
+471 SETLHQDI

-516 TLPIESLIYHG
+516 TLPVESLIYHG

-552 VTDFNTP
+552 VSDFKTP
-559 SEFRNYLKYVVRKYR
+559 AEFRNYLKFVIRKYR
-574 NETDTGKVINFEDAT
+574 NETDVGKVINFEDAS
-589 IPDASNIVSLGAGA
+589 IPDKYNVVSLGSGA

-609 GLAFINTLIY
+609 GLAFINSMIY
-619 NLNFGEILPALNIR
+619 NLNFGEVLPSLNIR
-633 TPITMIIG
+633 TPVTMIIG
-641 TDEFDIFMKKNNL
+641 TDEFEMFMKKNNL
-654 YERIFSG
+654 NESVSSAP
-661 DNYDIIKDDFLN
+661 NYDSIKDSFL
-673 SDLSYNLE
+673 DTELSYNLE
-681 KKLRTILKTMNMPL
+681 KKLRMILKTLISPL

-728 ERLKQLMD
+728 VRLKQLTD
-736 AVKLVY
+736 AIKLVY
-742 ASIFSDHARSYFEAV
+742 ASVFSDQAKSYFEAV
-757 NFRFEDEKMAVV
+757 NFRIEDEKMAIV
-769 LQELVGNRF
+769 LQELVGNQF
-778 DHYYYPHISGT
+778 DQYFYPHISGT
-789 AQSYNFYPFSHMKPE
+789 AQSYNYYPFSHMKPE
-804 DGFSVIAVGL
+804 DGFAVAAVGL

-833 SEISTPKDLLRSTQV
+833 SDIYTPKELLKSTQV
-848 NFYALNMSN
+848 NFYALNMKN
-857 DELISL
+857 DELLAL
-863 KSGANAT
+863 KTGENAT
-870 LSSLEISEA
+870 LSNLEISEA

-884 LDHSVSV
+884 INHSVSV
-891 YDRDND
+891 YDMDND
-897 RIYPGLD
+897 RIFPGLD

-919 NHIPLAKAI
+919 EHIPLAKAI
-928 ELILDV
+928 ELVLDV
-934 GKEALGSPVEIEFA
+934 GKEAMGSPIEIEFA
-948 LDLNKDS
+948 VDLNKDEN
-955 QGRETF
+955 GRATF
-961 YLLQIKPLVGSGEDY
+961 YLLQIKPLLGSAEDY
-976 QIDMEKLKRDNIILF
+976 QFDQQKLNKDKIILI

-999 KIDDIRDIIYIDP
+999 KIDDIQDVIYVDP
-1012 DKFDRTRT
+1012 DKFDKTRTRE
-1020 CDMVAEIDQLNYK
+1020 MVAEIDRLNYK
-1033 MRQEGRKY
+1033 MRQEGKKY
-1041 ILIGPGRWGTRDRF
+1041 VLIGPGRWGTRDRF
-1055 LGIPVAWPQISNAKV
+1055 IGIPVAWPQISNAKV
-1070 IVEMSLEDFPLDA
+1070 IVEMNLEDFPLDA
-1083 SLGSHFFHNVTT
+1083 SLGSHFFHNVTS
-1095 MNIGYFTVQHSS
+1095 MNVGYFTVQNTF
-1107 GKDII
+1107 GNDCIQ
-1112 DWEILKKQRV
+1112 WEILRKQRV
-1122 ICKTNFFN
+1122 INETSFFN
-1130 HIRFMDPVTII
+1130 HVRFNDPLTIV
-1141 MDGKKRTS
+1141 MDGKKRMS
-1149 VITWN
+1149 VIMLN
-1154 NNDPKINL
+1154 NL

>member
-1 MQDNKNLEELERLIF
+1 MQEKKNLDELERLIF

-31 TQIVREGKS
+31 TQIVKEGKS
-40 LEETLS
+40 IEETLS
-46 KIVKI
+46 KVVKI

-83 KQGQSFQT
+83 KQSQSFNT
-91 VHGKHGEIEVYY
+91 VNGRHGEIEIFY
-103 IQKFRDIDEGPFM
+103 IQKFMELDEGPFM

-129 IQNFINSLEARE
+129 IQNYIDSLEARE
-141 VLSESK
+141 VYSESR
-147 EDNRVPGEIL
+147 EENNVSGAIL

-162 RITSNRHLLQKFLNK
+162 RITSRHLLQKFLNK

-191 RVKDILL
+191 RVKNILL

-238 YEEAIEL
+238 YEEATEL
-245 LSSSHYD
+245 LSLNHYD

-261 IRTPFGIAEKVKKD
+261 IRTPLEIAEKVKKD
-275 FPYIPIYA
+275 FPYVPIYV
-283 LLSNDKDIARL
+283 LLNNDKDISRF
-294 KESLRYNELVDQ
+294 KGSPRYIDLVDQ
-306 LFVWSGN
+306 LFVWGGD

-326 KVNVANDTKIGLIK
+326 KVNVVNDTKIGLIK
-340 IILLVEDSPKYYS
+340 VILLVEDSPKYYS

-361 MVMEHTQRLIDE
+361 MVMEQTRRLIDE
-373 VSTDDV
+373 VSTDDI

-394 TNYEQAI
+394 TNYEQALNI
-401 NVVNTYGEDL
+401 VNTCGEDL

-422 DGVMNDTAGFQL
+422 DGVINDTAGFQL

-439 SKLKG
+439 SLLKG
-444 LPVIIQSTDPDNM
+444 LPVIIQSTDPANM
-457 QKAFELKTFFINKD
+457 QKAFELKCFFIDKN
-471 SETLPQDI
+471 SETLTQDI

-489 GNIIYKDSTGKTIAE
+489 GNVIYKDSTGKTIAE

-516 TLPIESLIYHG
+516 TLPVESLIYHG

-552 VTDFNTP
+552 VTDFKTP
-559 SEFRNYLKYVVRKYR
+559 AEFRNYLKYVIRKYR
-574 NETDTGKVINFEDAT
+574 NETDIGKVINFEDASF
-589 IPDASNIVSLGAGA
+589 PDKSNIVSLGAGA

-619 NLNFGEILPALNIR
+619 NLNFGEVLPSLNIR
-633 TPITMIIG
+633 TPVTLVIG
-641 TDEFDIFMKKNNL
+641 TDEFEIFMKKNNL
-654 YERIFSG
+654 YEYVFSS
-661 DNYDIIKDDFLN
+661 DNYDSVKDSFLN
-673 SDLSYNLE
+673 SNLSYNLE
-681 KKLRTILKTMNMPL
+681 KKLRTILKVLKFPL

-705 SSAHPFSGIF
+705 STAHPFSGIF
-715 TTYIIPNNHPDFN
+715 ATYILPNNHPDLN
-728 ERLKQLMD
+728 VRLKQLMD
-736 AVKLVY
+736 AIKLVY
-742 ASIFSDHARSYFEAV
+742 ASVYSDHAKSYFEAV
-757 NFRFEDEKMAVV
+757 NFRIENEKMAIV
-769 LQELVGNRF
+769 LQELVGNPF

-789 AQSYNFYPFSHMKPE
+789 AQSYNYYPFSHMKPE
-804 DGFSVIAVGL
+804 DGFAVIAVGL
-814 GQYVMEGEKAYRFS
+814 GQYVMEGDKAYRFS

-833 SEISTPKDLLRSTQV
+833 SDINTPKELLKSTQV
-848 NFYALNMSN
+848 NFYALNMRN
-857 DELISL
+857 EELLEL
-863 KSGANAT
+863 KTGENAT
-870 LSSLEISEA
+870 LCNLEISEA

-884 LDHSVSV
+884 INHSVSV
-891 YDRDND
+891 YDISND
-897 RIYPGLD
+897 RIFPGLD

-919 NHIPLAKAI
+919 DHIPLAKAI
-928 ELILDV
+928 EIILDV
-934 GKEALGSPVEIEFA
+934 GKEALGSPIEIEFA
-948 LDLNKDS
+948 VDLNKDEN
-955 QGRETF
+955 GRATF
-961 YLLQIKPLVGSGEDY
+961 YLLQIKPIVGSAEDY
-976 QIDMEKLKRDNIILF
+976 QIDQQKLNKDNIVLF

-999 KIDDIRDIIYIDP
+999 KIDDIQDVIYVDP
-1012 DKFDRTRT
+1012 DKFDKTRT
-1020 CDMVAEIDQLNYK
+1020 CEMVAEIDKLNYK

-1041 ILIGPGRWGTRDRF
+1041 VLIGPGRWGTRDRF
-1055 LGIPVAWPQISNAKV
+1055 IGIPVAWPQISNAKV

-1083 SLGSHFFHNVTT
+1083 SLGSHFFHNVTS
-1095 MNIGYFTVQHSS
+1095 MNVGYFTVQHSS

-1112 DWEILKKQRV
+1112 DWEILKRQRV
-1122 ICKTNFFN
+1122 VSKTNFFN
-1130 HIRFMDPVTII
+1130 HIRFNDPLTIV
-1141 MDGKKRTS
+1141 MDGKKRMS
-1149 VITWN
+1149 VITWDN
-1154 NNDPKINL
+1154 HDIKINP

>member
-1 MQDNKNLEELERLIF
+1 MEDKNKLEELDRLIF

-66 RFDGKEYKT
+66 RFNGKEYKT

-83 KQGQSFQT
+83 KQGQSFHT
-91 VHGKHGEIEVYY
+91 INGRRGEIEVFY
-103 IQKFRDIDEGPFM
+103 IQKFRDMEEGPFM

-129 IQNFINSLEARE
+129 IQNYIDSIEARE
-141 VLSESK
+141 VLTESK
-147 EDNRVPGEIL
+147 EESSMSGAIL

-162 RITSNRHLLQKFLNK
+162 RITGRHLLQRFLNK
-177 QNANREIFHDLMPF
+177 QNANRDIFHDLMPF

-233 TGVTS
+233 TGATS
-238 YEEAIEL
+238 FEEAIEL
-245 LSSSHYD
+245 MSSQHFD

-261 IRTPFGIAEKVKKD
+261 IRTPLGIAGKVKKD
-275 FPYIPIYA
+275 FPYIPIYV
-283 LLSNDKDIARL
+283 LLNSEKDINII
-294 KESLRYNELVDQ
+294 KESPRYHELVDQ
-306 LFVWSGN
+306 LFVWSGD

-326 KVNVANDTKIGLIK
+326 KVNVAHDTKIGLIK

-361 MVMEHTQRLIDE
+361 MVMEQTQRLIDE
-373 VSTDDV
+373 VSTDDI

-401 NVVNTYGEDL
+401 NIVNTYGEDL

-422 DGVMNDTAGFQL
+422 DGIMNDAAGFQL
-434 VIQVH
+434 VLQVH
-439 SKLKG
+439 SLLKG
-444 LPVIIQSTDPDNM
+444 LPVIIQSTEPANM
-457 QKAFELKTFFINKD
+457 EKAFELKAFFINKH
-471 SETLPQDI
+471 SETLHQDI

-516 TLPIESLIYHG
+516 TLPVESLIYHG

-552 VTDFNTP
+552 VSDFKTP
-559 SEFRNYLKYVVRKYR
+559 TEFRNYLKFVIRKYR
-574 NETDTGKVINFEDAT
+574 NETDVGKVINFEDAS
-589 IPDASNIVSLGAGA
+589 IPDKYNVVSLGSGA

-609 GLAFINTLIY
+609 GLAFINSMIY
-619 NLNFGEILPALNIR
+619 NLNFGEVLPSLNIR
-633 TPITMIIG
+633 TPVTMIIG
-641 TDEFDIFMKKNNL
+641 TDEFELFMKKNNL
-654 YERIFSG
+654 NESVSSAP
-661 DNYDIIKDDFLN
+661 DYDSIKDSFLN
-673 SDLSYNLE
+673 TELSYNLE
-681 KKLRTILKTMNMPL
+681 KKLRMILKTLKSPL

-715 TTYIIPNNHPDFN
+715 TTFIIPNNHPDFN
-728 ERLKQLMD
+728 VRLKQLMD
-736 AVKLVY
+736 AIKLVY
-742 ASIFSDHARSYFEAV
+742 ASVFSDHAKSYFEAV
-757 NFRFEDEKMAVV
+757 NFRIEDEKMAIV
-769 LQELVGNRF
+769 LQELAGNQF
-778 DHYYYPHISGT
+778 DQYFYPHISGT
-789 AQSYNFYPFSHMKPE
+789 AQSYNYYPFSHMKPE
-804 DGFSVIAVGL
+804 DGFAVAAVGL

-833 SEISTPKDLLRSTQV
+833 SDINTPKELLRSTQV
-848 NFYALNMSN
+848 NFYALNMKN
-857 DELISL
+857 DELLAL
-863 KSGANAT
+863 KTGENAT
-870 LSSLEISEA
+870 LSNLEISEA

-884 LDHSVSV
+884 INHSVSV
-891 YDRDND
+891 YDMDND
-897 RIYPGLD
+897 RIFPGLD

-919 NHIPLAKAI
+919 EHIPLAKAI

-934 GKEALGSPVEIEFA
+934 GKEAMGSPIEIEFA
-948 LDLNKDS
+948 VDLNKDEN
-955 QGRETF
+955 GRATF
-961 YLLQIKPLVGSGEDY
+961 YLLQIKPLLGSAEDY
-976 QIDMEKLKRDNIILF
+976 QIDQQKLNKDKIILI

-999 KIDDIRDIIYIDP
+999 KIDDIKDVIYVDP
-1012 DKFDRTRT
+1012 DKFDKTRT
-1020 CDMVAEIDQLNYK
+1020 CEMVAEIDRLNYK
-1033 MRQEGRKY
+1033 MRQEGKKY
-1041 ILIGPGRWGTRDRF
+1041 VLIGPGRWGTRDRF
-1055 LGIPVAWPQISNAKV
+1055 IGIPVAWPQISNAKV
-1070 IVEMSLEDFPLDA
+1070 IVEMNLEDFPLDA
-1083 SLGSHFFHNVTT
+1083 SLGSHFFHNVTS
-1095 MNIGYFTVQHSS
+1095 MNVGYFTVQNTFRN
-1107 GKDII
+1107 DCIQ
-1112 DWEILKKQRV
+1112 WEILRKQRV
-1122 ICKTNFFN
+1122 INETSFFN
-1130 HIRFMDPVTII
+1130 HVRFNDPLTIV
-1141 MDGKKRTS
+1141 MDGKKRMS
-1149 VITWN
+1149 VIMLN
-1154 NNDPKINL
+1154 NL